1 MANAIDGLKPALVWK
16 YFAEISRIPRGSK
29 NETAIAKYLVET
41 AKKLGLEAVQ
51 DAAGQRARAEARVAR
66 AREGGRACACRG
78 TWTWSARR
86 TRTRSTTS

>member
-1 MANAIDGLKPALVWK
+1 MPTAIDGLKPPLVWK

-41 AKKLGLEAVQ
+41 AKKLGL
-51 DAAGQRARAEARVAR
+51 DGAAGRGGQRARAQARVAR
-66 AREGGRACACRG
+66 AREARRACASRG